1 MRISQLFAVATYV
14 TSVLSCAKHNNHYSL
29 KHKKRHIDPRA
40 EPGKTDWA
48 YEASY
53 NWGRINPDYHLCQD
67 GTQQS
72 PIPIALKQGLSL
84 EHLIK
89 EWNYPDEVTGNF
101 FNWGYGPAFTV
112 QNEDQIWTQ
121 NPSFSFDNETV
132 YLKGWHIHA
141 PADHTVER
149 HRSRAELH
157 LVHVNAQGKER
168 AVLAI
173 RLDPGNKA
181 NSFFGQLPK
190 MIGFNE
196 TDVSEEATLNHRLL
210 LESVDYFD
218 EFWTYEGSLTSP
230 PCTEGIRFFIAR
242 PILFTSVQQMRAIL
256 GASTYSA
263 REEQLVWRHRINV

>member
-1 MRISQLFAVATYV
+1 MRISQLFAVATYA
-14 TSVLSCAKHNNHYSL
+14 TSVLSCAEHNNHYSL
-29 KHKKRHIDPRA
+29 KNKKRHIDPRA
-40 EPGKTDWA
+40 DPNSKDWA
-48 YEASY
+48 YDASY
-53 NWGRINPDYHLCQD
+53 NWGRINP

-89 EWNYPDEVTGNF
+89 EWNYPNEITGNF

-112 QNEDQIWTQ
+112 QNEDAIWTQ

-157 LVHVNAQGKER
+157 LVHVNEQGKER

-173 RLDPGNKA
+173 RLDPGNKE
-181 NSFFGQLPK
+181 NSFLAQLPK

-196 TDVSEEATLNHRLL
+196 TETTEEATLNHKLL
-210 LESVDYFD
+210 LESVQYFD

-242 PILFTSVQQMRAIL
+242 QIMFTSVQQMRDIL